1 MTEERKDFLGEEAQS
16 LSVRLARV
24 QDRRHAAENAV
35 EEARRAAERSQV
47 ALRRAEEGL
56 KDVQAEEQRAL
67 DELQAAVV
75 QRHTLSE
82 GE

>member
-1 MTEERKDFLGEEAQS
+1 MTEEQKDFLEEEARA
-16 LSVRLARV
+16 LGVRLARA

-47 ALRRAEEGL
+47 ALRRAEEDL

-67 DELQAAVV
+67 DELQAAVK
-75 QRHTLSE
+75 RHTLSE